1 VALSKILVV
10 DDETYIVE
18 LVKFNLEKEGFQVIV
33 AYDGLSAMELV
44 ESELPDLIILDI
56 MLPKMDGLEVC
67 QALKQ
72 DNNYHS
78 IPIIMLTA
86 RAEEID
92 TVLGL
97 ELGADDYIKKPF
109 SPRELVARV
118 KARFRAIKI
127 LASDQ
132 TRGSRVYV
140 FKNLLVVPDQHEAF
154 LGEVRLE
161 LTPKEFELLKIMATH
176 QGKVFNREVLLE
188 KVWGYEFSGDT
199 RTVDVHIRH
208 LRQKLNDDPN
218 FPEYIETVRGIGYR
232 FVEENGPVMRR

>member
-1 VALSKILVV
+1 MALSKIMVV

-18 LVKFNLEKEGFQVIV
+18 LVKFNLEKEGFQVVV

-44 ESELPDLIILDI
+44 KSELPELIILDI

-67 QALKQ
+67 KALKM
-72 DNNYHS
+72 DSNYHS

-97 ELGADDYIKKPF
+97 ELGADDYITKPF
-109 SPRELVARV
+109 SPRELIARV
-118 KARFRAIKI
+118 KARLRAIRI
-127 LASDQ
+127 LEAEQ
-132 TRGSRVYV
+132 AIGTKVYV

-154 LGEVRLE
+154 LGDIKLE

-218 FPEYIETVRGIGYR
+218 FPEYIETVRGVGYK
-232 FVEENGPVMRR
+232 FVEENGPVLRR

>member
-1 VALSKILVV
+1 MALSKIMVV

-18 LVKFNLEKEGFQVIV
+18 LVKFNLEKEGFQVVV
-33 AYDGLSAMELV
+33 AYDGLSALELV
-44 ESELPDLIILDI
+44 KNEPPALIILDI

-67 QALKQ
+67 QALKR
-72 DNNYHS
+72 DNNFHA

-92 TVLGL
+92 TILGL

-109 SPRELVARV
+109 SPRELIARV
-118 KARFRAIKI
+118 KARLRAIKI
-127 LASDQ
+127 LEAEQ
-132 TRGSRVYV
+132 ATGARVYV

-154 LGEVRLE
+154 LGDIKLE
-161 LTPKEFELLKIMATH
+161 LTPKEFELLKIMATN
-176 QGKVFNREVLLE
+176 QGKVFNREILLE

-218 FPEYIETVRGIGYR
+218 FPEYIETVRGVGYR
-232 FVEENGPVMRR
+232 FVDVNRPVLRR